1 MLEYFNCYTSKN
13 ELYKYENLKQDLKEN
28 GLSDKKEI
36 KKDYK
41 KEKVYNHGKDEKDL

>member
-1 MLEYFNCYTSKN
+1 MLQYFNCYTSKN
-13 ELYKYENLKQDLKEN
+13 DLYKYENLKQELREN

-41 KEKVYNHGKDEKDL
+41 KDKVYNYGKDKKDL

>member
-1 MLEYFNCYTSKN
+1 MLQYFNCYTSKN
-13 ELYKYENLKQDLKEN
+13 DLYKYENLKQELREN

-41 KEKVYNHGKDEKDL
+41 KEQERNKNDK